1 MRKTV
6 FLFGRFQVPTKGHEE
21 MIRFGYNY
29 AKRIGADFRVY
40 TSKSHDPVKNPLPY
54 QDKIR
59 FLHQLFPGINIVD
72 DPNVKTAFDICRQLS
87 DAGVEDVTMVVGGDR
102 VQEFKNAIG
111 KYVMPRSTP
120 GFDPR
125 KNYAFK
131 NFQVINSG
139 GRKAGVSGTQMREY
153 IRGGKFSEFMKTAP
167 TTDRKLGRAIFATA
181 KKNLREE
188 AGVTRKDFHDKLM
201 SFIDFSCNHL
211 GIDEQPS
218 IHYKEEKGEG
228 QPSFGGYAPGE
239 KKLYVYTKN
248 RHPMDIFRTVA
259 HELVHHKQN
268 LDGRLGK
275 DIAKEGSTGS
285 KIENEANSEAGKIMR
300 YFGAENPFYFDMEYV
315 KESKAIILAGTP
327 GSGKDRILK
336 EAILPHGFTEVSSE
350 HIHKL
355 SPECDIVVSGTSNYN
370 RIEVI
375 KEQLDILGYKTIM
388 VFVNTSDEV
397 SRQRN
402 EARASKGGR
411 VISEMTRFAK
421 WQDAQYDLE
430 RFDNLFE
437 KVIEVKN
444 DLDLNQNEKVINETY
459 GKLINSVSK
468 EIEDF
473 AMSNADRRFET
484 MLEQYSDFSARR
496 QNPVGGAGNW
506 GTQKLTNRYAKDT
519 PGQFPGK
526 PIPMKVLDLR
536 RKMKKEQKDPIKGD
550 RLGQEYGFPKGPTMG
565 APFDDNASIGG
576 PLGDP
581 IGRWMV
587 KEETKRR
594 FVEKYGPLAEQKLR
608 ETADRL
614 RESLTDPY
622 SGGMSDVSVTGMPA
636 SQPQDMR
643 PDPNAE
649 REKTSLFGKRKQLN
663 KNRKN
668 KSNFINKGK

>member
-40 TSKSHDPVKNPLPY
+40 TSKSYDPVKNPLPY
-54 QDKIR
+54 HDKIR

-102 VQEFKNAIG
+102 VNEFKNAIG
-111 KYVMPRSTP
+111 KYVMPRNTP

-131 NFQVINSG
+131 NFTVINSG

-153 IRGGKFSEFMKTAP
+153 IKAGKFAEFAKVAP
-167 TTDRKLGRAIFATA
+167 TSDKKLARAIFATA
-181 KKNLREE
+181 KKHLREE
-188 AGVTRKDFHDKLM
+188 TGVTRKDFHNKLM

-218 IHYKEEKGEG
+218 IHYKEDKGEG

-275 DIAKEGSTGS
+275 DVAKEGSTGS

-300 YFGAENPFYFDMEYV
+300 YFGAENPFYFDMQYV
-315 KESKAIILAGTP
+315 KENKAIILAGTP
-327 GSGKDRILK
+327 GSGKDKILK
-336 EAILPHGFTEVSSE
+336 EAILPHGFIEVSSE

-355 SPECDIVVSGTSNYN
+355 SPECDIVVTGTSNFN
-370 RIEVI
+370 KIEII
-375 KEQLDILGYKTIM
+375 KEQLDLLGYNTIM

-402 EARASKGGR
+402 ESRASKGGR

-421 WQDAQYDLE
+421 WQDAQYDLNL
-430 RFDNLFE
+430 FDNLFE

-444 DLDLNQNEKVINETY
+444 DLDLNQNQKVINETY
-459 GKLINSVSK
+459 SKLINSVSK

-473 AMSNADRRFET
+473 AMSNADRRFEN
-484 MLEQYSDFSARR
+484 MLEQYSDFSPNRR
-496 QNPVGGAGNW
+496 NTLVGGAGNW
-506 GTQKLTNRYAKDT
+506 GTQKLTDRYAKDT
-519 PGQFPGK
+519 PGQFSGK

-550 RLGQEYGFPKGPTMG
+550 RIGQEYGFPKNPTMG

-576 PLGDP
+576 PLSDP

-594 FVEKYGPLAEQKLR
+594 FIEKYGPLAEQKLR
-608 ETADRL
+608 QTADRL

-622 SGGMSDVSVTGMPA
+622 SGGMSDVSVTGRSPDE
-636 SQPQDMR
+636 SR
-643 PDPNAE
+643 PDINAE
-649 REKTSLFGKRKQLN
+649 FEKTSLFGKRRSQKKKQLN
-663 KNRKN
+663 NNRK
-668 KSNFINKGK
+668 